1 MNVPG
6 VWILQIQNI
15 FSDLSNKRSASFK
28 NPDWDFLKETNL
40 LKLLMFESC

>member
-15 FSDLSNKRSASFK
+15 FSDLS
-28 NPDWDFLKETNL
+28 KEVQVSRIQIGIFSKKQT
-40 LKLLMFESC
+40 F

>member
-15 FSDLSNKRSASFK
+15 FSDLSKEVQVSRIRLGFSQRNK
-28 NPDWDFLKETNL
+28 P
-40 LKLLMFESC
+40 FEIADV

>member
-1 MNVPG
+1 MNLPG

-15 FSDLSNKRSASFK
+15 FSHLSKEVQNLFVSFK

-40 LKLLMFESC
+40 LDC